1 MEAASKRFRTVFA
14 IVAMIVVGAA
24 MIQTVAPAS
33 GEPTRMPVGSCPP
46 HC

>member
-1 MEAASKRFRTVFA
+1 MEAASKKFRTVFA